1 MILGTYPFPIKS
13 DFGRG
18 LGGYTKETSSSYNV
32 DWGNASNTSWTIIGT
47 SKQFFMFTNIY
58 FYNIPS
64 CRSLSYF
71 GDLNSYIPGDFG
83 ASALLGIFNNVSNGP
98 YIARSPTSYNSYS
111 GFYTP
116 RNSSKTHTII
126 SQRCKMWVFPSGTS
140 SMFGSSVPGDSTIIE
155 PDVFSNRFFIYRP
168 LFISDE
174 AYPNQIRGEM
184 PGLATPI
191 NRIITS
197 TNRPNPNDILTIN
210 NERFMFQTIYD
221 HQTTGCVLLSIDKD
235 WNEKII

>member
-13 DFGRG
+13 NFGRG
-18 LGGYTKETSSSYNV
+18 LGGYAKEVSSPYNV
-32 DWGNASNTSWTIIGT
+32 DWGNASNTSWTIVGT
-47 SKQFFMFTNIY
+47 SKQFFMFSNIH
-58 FYNIPS
+58 FYNALS
-64 CRSLSYF
+64 CRSMSYF

-83 ASALLGIFNNVSNGP
+83 ASALLGIYNNPSSP
-98 YIARSPTSYNSYS
+98 YDASSSIFYNSYN
-111 GFYTP
+111 GFYTS
-116 RNSSKTHTII
+116 RNSSKMHTITN
-126 SQRCKMWVFPSGTS
+126 QRCKMWIFPSGTS
-140 SMFGSSVPGDSTIIE
+140 SIFGSSVPDDSTIIE
-155 PDVFSNRFFIYRP
+155 PDMFSNRFFIYRP
-168 LFISDE
+168 LFITDE

-210 NERFMFQTIYD
+210 NERFIFQTVYNNPYN
-221 HQTTGCVLLSIDKD
+221 GCVLLSIDKD